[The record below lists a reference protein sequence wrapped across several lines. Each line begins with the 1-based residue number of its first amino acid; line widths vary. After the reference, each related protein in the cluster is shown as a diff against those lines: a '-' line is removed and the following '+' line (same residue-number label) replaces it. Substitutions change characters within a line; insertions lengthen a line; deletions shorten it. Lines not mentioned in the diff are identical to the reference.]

1 MAFKLS
7 PSAKA
12 FENRAKEVWRSTHL
26 VIKALP
32 FVGALSLVYFNPPV
46 NVSRSPTQIIT
57 RETARELLVDNWA
70 RTDPIISKAA
80 AGELSGKEY
89 ADHLNQMYWFDTH
102 SSYNVDTWKF
112 TPALNERFGTFYYF
126 DSKKNEIRQVN
137 MNFDQAG
144 AIEAFREVLAPDQ
157 VLALADVFSSAAQR
171 LGWQK
176 EIDYA
181 NEGPGLD
188 NMKGYASSVGLK
200 EPFKAYMASRL
211 FAGDMRNVLS
221 FEELERMRKIMIK
234 TPPEKIEQLVAQY
247 KDLNQN
253 YGKAQKPAATVFLLS
268 LLAFGTVAASKSYLR
283 ERKEKGGINL
293 DAALARLKQQGK
305 TPSPAEV
312 LREAGVP
319 SVYARII
326 GASRRGEAWDVQ
338 KWFADNA
345 AQSGLQESTKRS
357 VRRAQPLK
365 PEELVSYLA
374 SCMLSRKKPLLY
386 GFWGGH
392 KETDEGIADSA
403 DAAALQN
410 LRELVDSMAQRGLKK
425 PVVRLIFSDVHS
437 AEFNGIP
444 QKRIDAYYQG
454 IRSLARQHG
463 FQVVRLSSLY
473 GRRSWKRLSPQIK
486 DEAEEHA
493 QALLQD
499 GNLRERL
506 LESAGKHSLLVQGGK
521 KTSEAV
527 VEDYVTKRVFEGK
540 MLHRLWRGVHWSY
553 ADPRTSDLLPQH
565 PTLFLYP
572 SERGKST
579 SPWFARGKQLREA

>member
-12 FENRAKEVWRSTHL
+12 FANRAKEVWRSTHL

-32 FVGALSLVYFNPPV
+32 CVGALSLVYFNPPV
-46 NVSRSPTQIIT
+46 NVERSRVQTLSQQSAK
-57 RETARELLVDNWA
+57 EMMMDNWA

-89 ADHLNQMYWFDTH
+89 ADHLNQMYWFDTL
-102 SSYNVDTWKF
+102 SSYNHDTWKF
-112 TPALNERFGTFYYF
+112 TPVLNERFGTFYYF

-137 MNFDQAG
+137 MNFNQTG
-144 AIEAFREVLAPDQ
+144 AIEAFKKVLTSEQLDE
-157 VLALADVFSSAAQR
+157 LAGVFSSAVKR
-171 LGWQK
+171 LGVEEK
-176 EIDYA
+176 EMA
-181 NEGPGLD
+181 NVRRGPEPAD
-188 NMKGYASSVGLK
+188 NVKGYAFAQGF
-200 EPFKAYMASRL
+200 EDPYKAYMASRL
-211 FAGDMRNVLS
+211 FAGDMRQVLS
-221 FEELERMRKIMIK
+221 FKELEQMRKIMVK
-234 TPPEKIEQLVAQY
+234 TSPEKVEKLVVQY

-345 AQSGLQESTKRS
+345 AQSGFQESTKRS

-386 GFWGGH
+386 CFWGGH

-463 FQVVRLSSLY
+463 FQVVRLSS
-473 GRRSWKRLSPQIK
+473 
-486 DEAEEHA
+486 
-493 QALLQD
+493 
-499 GNLRERL
+499 
-506 LESAGKHSLLVQGGK
+506 
-521 KTSEAV
+521 
-527 VEDYVTKRVFEGK
+527 F
-540 MLHRLWRGVHWSY
+540 
-553 ADPRTSDLLPQH
+553 
-565 PTLFLYP
+565 
-572 SERGKST
+572 
-579 SPWFARGKQLREA
+579 

>member
-1 MAFKLS
+1 VAF
-7 PSAKA
+7 A
-12 FENRAKEVWRSTHL
+12 HL

-32 FVGALSLVYFNPPV
+32 FVGALSLVYFNSPV
-46 NVSRSPTQIIT
+46 NVERSRVQTLSQQSAK
-57 RETARELLVDNWA
+57 EMMMDNWA

-345 AQSGLQESTKRS
+345 AQSGLQESTRRER
-357 VRRAQPLK
+357 RRAHPIK
-365 PEELVSYLA
+365 PEALVSYLA
-374 SCMLSRKKPLLY
+374 DCMLNRKRPLLY

-392 KETDEGIADSA
+392 KESESGIADSFDKQA
-403 DAAALQN
+403 MGN
-410 LRELVDSMAQRGLKK
+410 LKSMVDSMTQGGLKRPEVK
-425 PVVRLIFSDVHS
+425 LIFADAHS
-437 AEFNGIP
+437 RDFNGIP
-444 QKRIDAYYQG
+444 QDEIDRYY
-454 IRSLARQHG
+454 RSVHSLARQHG
-463 FQVVRLSSLY
+463 FKVVRLSRLY
-473 GRRSWKRLSPQIK
+473 KTRSWGKYS
-486 DEAEEHA
+486 A
-493 QALLQD
+493 QVTRDSKPLADAVLADGESMDVLLK
-499 GNLRERL
+499 
-506 LESAGKHSLLVQGGK
+506 SAAKHSKLVESGA
-521 KTSEAV
+521 KTPEAV
-527 VEDYVTKRVFEGK
+527 VGAYVRNRIVEGR
-540 MLHRLWRGVHWSY
+540 MLPLLFNGIHWSY
-553 ADPRTSDLLPQH
+553 SDPRIPELLPDH
-565 PTLFLYP
+565 PTLFIHSLK
-572 SERGKST
+572 RGDSRV
-579 SPWFARGKQLREA
+579 PWFVEGAPLRR